1 MPKTASN
8 TKTNRTCFGGIVN
21 TSASDISVCNWFNTS
36 TSFLTVQLTP
46 IRTSCDWKIS
56 HNLIPLDD
64 GNTKIMRG
72 YRMNYILCAFILN
85 LINTW
90 KLNAINFFF
99 TSTTLIRLQ
108 NVLSAQICKS
118 NFRLSCAKMVNLND
132 VKATSRGDIIQN
144 FELHF
149 QLNRAMQ
156 WQFKS
161 MGDTDKV

>member
-8 TKTNRTCFGGIVN
+8 TKTNRTCFGAIVN

-56 HNLIPLDD
+56 HNLIPPDD

-99 TSTTLIRLQ
+99 TSTTLIRLR
-108 NVLSAQICKS
+108 NVYQPKYFKVISDWVVRKWLIWTMSKRHLEVILFKIL
-118 NFRLSCAKMVNLND
+118 NFIFS
-132 VKATSRGDIIQN
+132 
-144 FELHF
+144 
-149 QLNRAMQ
+149 
-156 WQFKS
+156 
-161 MGDTDKV
+161 